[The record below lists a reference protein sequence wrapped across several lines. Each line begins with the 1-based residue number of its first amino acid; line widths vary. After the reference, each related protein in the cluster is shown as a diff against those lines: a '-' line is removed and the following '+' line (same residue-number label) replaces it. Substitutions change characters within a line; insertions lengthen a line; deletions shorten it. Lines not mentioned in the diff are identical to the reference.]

1 MYVCVCVYGH
11 INVTH
16 LILKHDFDM
25 SHINHYLLVSPY
37 EHTLFNIKTS
47 SKLIIILNCFISKTN
62 IKYKKSYV
70 LN

>member
-1 MYVCVCVYGH
+1 MQLVQFYYFTLFPFLFA
-11 INVTH
+11 N
-16 LILKHDFDM
+16 DFDM
-25 SHINHYLLVSPY
+25 SHINHYMLVSPC